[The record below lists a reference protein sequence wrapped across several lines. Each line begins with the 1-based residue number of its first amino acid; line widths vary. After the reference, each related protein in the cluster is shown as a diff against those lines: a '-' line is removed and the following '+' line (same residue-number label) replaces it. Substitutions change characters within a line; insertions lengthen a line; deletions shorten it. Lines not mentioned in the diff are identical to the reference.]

1 MIPDRLYAWDI
12 LSRNNQCRSLSLV
25 TDRAPEFDNPITY
38 DGIDVYESH
47 MRPALPLEFGEQQ
60 AANVLVV
67 LSGRL
72 CFR

>member
-1 MIPDRLYAWDI
+1 MVADRLYAWDI

-47 MRPALPLEFGEQQ
+47 MRPALPLEFGD
-60 AANVLVV
+60 AAAPPALPT
-67 LSGRL
+67 LATGRPV
-72 CFR
+72 